1 MGLIKKLAK
10 QTALYGISSIATR
23 VLAFAF
29 LTPFLTYNF
38 AENEMGIQ
46 TELYSWA
53 AFLLIPFTYRMETA
67 MFRFGSRQEELMP
80 AFRTA
85 ALSVIFSTLALS
97 LLLLLASGTIASW
110 LEYSDKQHYI
120 VLIIL
125 IVALDALVSIPF
137 AMLRLQEKAI
147 NFAAIKIINMLTYLG
162 LVFFFVKAGPW
173 LYINKWLF
181 AEYWYNPFVGI
192 GWVFIANLIANI
204 LTLGM
209 LLPAYIRLFKNKEK
223 QAFFDTALW
232 KKMMVYAG
240 PLILVGLAA
249 VINEVLDRT
258 LLKTLLTGD
267 LDSRLAHVGIYG
279 ACYKIAIF
287 MNLLTQAF
295 NYAAEPFFFKHA
307 SKNGSRQLY
316 ADVALLFS
324 IIGSLV
330 FLSVM
335 LFMDIFQYFVAAP
348 YREGL
353 HIVPVLLL
361 ANLFLGL
368 YYSVA
373 SWYKLADKTVMGIY
387 ISGAGALI
395 TIFGNLLLIPLLG
408 YYGAAWATLLC
419 YAGMLAL
426 SYFMGQKHYPIP
438 YDYIKILSLIG
449 TALLFYLIYI
459 PVRALFE
466 HASFMTFAISSIF
479 IIIYLI
485 LLYYLEGNHLKTIIL
500 RKE

>member
-1 MGLIKKLAK
+1 
-10 QTALYGISSIATR
+10 
-23 VLAFAF
+23 
-29 LTPFLTYNF
+29 
-38 AENEMGIQ
+38 MGIQ

-53 AFLLIPFTYRMETA
+53 AFLLIPLTYRMETA
-67 MFRFGSRQEELMP
+67 MFRFGSKQTELMP

-85 ALSVIFSTLALS
+85 AISVLLSTVALS
-97 LLLLLASGTIASW
+97 FLLILISGKIAAW
-110 LEYSDKQHYI
+110 LEYSDKQQYI
-120 VLIIL
+120 VWII
-125 IVALDALVSIPF
+125 IIIALDALMAIPF
-137 AMLRLQEKAI
+137 ALLRLQEKAMR
-147 NFAAIKIINMLTYLG
+147 FASIKIINMLTYLG
-162 LVFFFVKAGPW
+162 LVFFFVKAGPD
-173 LYINKWLF
+173 LYVNNLLF
-181 AEYWYNPFVGI
+181 AQYWYNPFIGI

-204 LTLGM
+204 LTLVM
-209 LLPAYIRLFKNKEK
+209 LLPAYSRLLKKEK
-223 QAFFDTALW
+223 SLPFFDIELW

-240 PLILVGLAA
+240 PLIIVGLAA

-258 LLKTLLTGD
+258 LLKLLLTGD
-267 LDSRLAHVGIYG
+267 LDSRLAQVGIYG

-307 SKNGSRQLY
+307 AKDGSRQLY

-330 FLSVM
+330 FLGVM

-353 HIVPVLLL
+353 HIVPILLL

-373 SWYKLADKTVMGIY
+373 SWYKLADKTVIGIY

-408 YYGAAWATLLC
+408 YSGAAWATLLC
-419 YAGMLAL
+419 YVSMLLLAWYL
-426 SYFMGQKHYPIP
+426 GQKYYPVP
-438 YDYIKILSLIG
+438 YNYFKILSYLG
-449 TALLFYLIYI
+449 TALLCYF
-459 PVRALFE
+459 
-466 HASFMTFAISSIF
+466 
-479 IIIYLI
+479 IYLAI
-485 LLYYLEGNHLKTIIL
+485 RSYFIVSFWSGIITGLIIFFLYTIGFIYFEGKHLWKLMRRNI
-500 RKE
+500 